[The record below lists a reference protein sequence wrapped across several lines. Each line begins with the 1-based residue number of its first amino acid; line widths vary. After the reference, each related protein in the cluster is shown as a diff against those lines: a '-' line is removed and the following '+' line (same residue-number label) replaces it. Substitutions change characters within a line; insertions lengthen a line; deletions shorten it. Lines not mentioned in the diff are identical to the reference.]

1 MVVVV
6 QFTLSLSFLV
16 LIHVLFLTY
25 IPVTFQNIPLN
36 IPFHQYSSLEKKKI
50 KMFIQKLT
58 VLILKCHGT
67 SWACSSCVSQSDV
80 PLAVWFHDSLVS
92 PGTC

>member
-6 QFTLSLSFLV
+6 QFAFSLSFLV

-36 IPFHQYSSLEKKKI
+36 IPFHQYSSLEKKNQNVYPKVNSFDF
-50 KMFIQKLT
+50 KMPWYFMGL
-58 VLILKCHGT
+58 
-67 SWACSSCVSQSDV
+67 
-80 PLAVWFHDSLVS
+80 
-92 PGTC
+92 

>member
-6 QFTLSLSFLV
+6 QFALSLSFLV

-36 IPFHQYSSLEKKKI
+36 IPFHQYSSLEKKNQNVYPKVNSFDF
-50 KMFIQKLT
+50 KMPWYFMGL
-58 VLILKCHGT
+58 
-67 SWACSSCVSQSDV
+67 
-80 PLAVWFHDSLVS
+80 
-92 PGTC
+92 

>member
-6 QFTLSLSFLV
+6 QFALSLSFLV

-36 IPFHQYSSLEKKKI
+36 IPFHQYSSLEKKK
-50 KMFIQKLT
+50 KKS
-58 VLILKCHGT
+58 KCL
-67 SWACSSCVSQSDV
+67 SKS
-80 PLAVWFHDSLVS
+80 
-92 PGTC
+92 

>member
-1 MVVVV
+1 MAVVV

-36 IPFHQYSSLEKKKI
+36 IPFHQYSSLEKKNQNVYPKVNSFDF
-50 KMFIQKLT
+50 KMPWYFMGL
-58 VLILKCHGT
+58 
-67 SWACSSCVSQSDV
+67 
-80 PLAVWFHDSLVS
+80 
-92 PGTC
+92 

>member
-1 MVVVV
+1 
-6 QFTLSLSFLV
+6 
-16 LIHVLFLTY
+16 
-25 IPVTFQNIPLN
+25 
-36 IPFHQYSSLEKKKI
+36 
-50 KMFIQKLT
+50 MFIQKLT

-92 PGTC
+92 LGPAEQLLFIRIYLLDGEDVLISDYRPTWER